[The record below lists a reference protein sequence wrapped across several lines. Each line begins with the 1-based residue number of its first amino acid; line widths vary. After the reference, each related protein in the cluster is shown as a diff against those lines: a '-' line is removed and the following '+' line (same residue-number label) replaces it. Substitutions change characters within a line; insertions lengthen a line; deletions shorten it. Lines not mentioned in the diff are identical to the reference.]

1 MKSMLNEPLPFS
13 FIRMKTTL
21 FATWT
26 ALCLGGA
33 ALPAAEEIKPM
44 ETIELPESLDVASL
58 INGYT
63 RATQFCV
70 TPNGKYVLGAGY
82 HATPFFVD
90 IPQKKVSVIPSQRPD
105 DGQILYLD
113 NHCFLFDDINE
124 KRWLDFKGRP
134 TAIRS
139 FDGGARQYNHVDG
152 GFMFDRLSSNLWA
165 VGREMQRLG
174 LSTDYSFTALGYV
187 WLQPKTDG
195 CIAFSVDNDPVPL
208 ALITPGFP
216 SSYLFPT
223 DRVFATDFCW
233 ERASRRLALLY
244 QKLPLQAAPMTRPFF
259 RRLPQLISGYA
270 VFDYKGKLIDDVP
283 IHVDRAYNP
292 VALNLDGEDSEIPL
306 SMFYACLHRDY
317 LYFIDKGGLFVRDL
331 ENKETRLLCAGIGEA
346 SLPDFRFGFMQRF
359 KVMPNGVV
367 AFVALTSIPG
377 GDPSNGRDTY
387 VALMKDGK
395 LLASKSLRPVDD
407 YRLSFEIASPEWMS
421 HLYQS
426 VDNYLIVGLHN
437 ADAKMS
443 YHFIDTDNPE
453 HISDS
458 PLIRETKHTRFHPS
472 LIRGKL
478 YGITDSSN
486 EHPAYIGIYA
496 LEPERQAKD
505 GDEFAEE

>member
-1 MKSMLNEPLPFS
+1 MN
-13 FIRMKTTL
+13 IDTTMKTTL
-21 FATWT
+21 FAAWT

-33 ALPAAEEIKPM
+33 ALPAAEEIKPI
-44 ETIELPESLDVASL
+44 ETIELPKSLDFGDLAC
-58 INGYT
+58 GYESVT
-63 RATQFCV
+63 RFYV
-70 TPNGKYVLGAGY
+70 TPDGLHVLGSGY
-82 HATPFFVD
+82 GIQPFFVD
-90 IPQKKVSVIPSQRPD
+90 LQRKKTTVIPSERPD
-105 DGQILYLD
+105 DENIIYLD
-113 NHCFLFDDINE
+113 DRYFLLDGAGGYRWFDFN
-124 KRWLDFKGRP
+124 GNRP
-134 TAIRS
+134 DDAQLYRAYPIAAGK
-139 FDGGARQYNHVDG
+139 DGGYIMDRIVPA
-152 GFMFDRLSSNLWA
+152 FDELDS
-165 VGREMQRLG
+165 EMRKLG
-174 LSTDYSFTALGYV
+174 LPPEGMPVRISRV
-187 WLQPKTDG
+187 WLKPDTDG
-195 CIAFSVDNDPVPL
+195 FIAFSDGCSSFPV
-208 ALITPGFP
+208 ALITPGFQ

-244 QKLPLQAAPMTRPFF
+244 QKLPLQVAPMTRPFF
-259 RRLPQLISGYA
+259 RRLPQPTSGYA

-395 LLASKSLRPVDD
+395 LLASTALRPVDD

-443 YHFIDTDNPE
+443 YHLIDTDNPE
-453 HISDS
+453 HIADS

-505 GDEFAEE
+505 GDEPEEE